1 MPLIDWRKDY
11 ELGIGAIDHEHRE
24 LIELINEM
32 HAALGGDASPEA
44 AVNFLGELYTQ
55 VSGHFALEERMM
67 RDAGYDE
74 VEAHR
79 EEHEELL
86 DSIRELMDAYGE
98 DASFDFRP
106 SPEGRR
112 YAPPSVSGG
121 QGVKPRRRI
130 SRTSS
135 AAHPLANPR
144 GRRDAGSG

>member
-98 DASFDFRP
+98 DASFDFGDRLAATFRAWFDHHLKGADTRLHRFL
-106 SPEGRR
+106 EGK
-112 YAPPSVSGG
+112 G
-121 QGVKPRRRI
+121 
-130 SRTSS
+130 
-135 AAHPLANPR
+135 
-144 GRRDAGSG
+144 